1 MTTTTTAV
9 DSLDDLYLLPDLLG
23 HIPAPVLDM
32 LEGCLAG
39 RGPEWLAEQI
49 AEVTR

>member
-1 MTTTTTAV
+1 MTHPTA
-9 DSLDDLYLLPDLLG
+9 DPLEDLYLLPDLLG

-39 RGPEWLAEQI
+39 RSAAWLAEQI